1 MSGTRYVYLFGDQTG
16 DFDAGLRCLFQ
27 SKSNSLLTCFFERC
41 YYAIRQEI
49 TRLPP
54 SEQERFPRFTNIV
67 ELLARYR
74 DSSDRAALGSALTC
88 IYQLGC
94 FIKYECVDYGQNQGQ
109 C

>member
-1 MSGTRYVYLFGDQTG
+1 MPDTRCVYLFGDQTG
-16 DFDAGLRCLFQ
+16 DFDTGLRDLFQ

-49 TRLPP
+49 NRLPP
-54 SEQERFPRFTNIV
+54 SQQEGFPRFTNVV

-74 DSSDRAALGSALTC
+74 ESSDNVALGSVLTC

-94 FIKYECVDYGQNQGQ
+94 FIKYGYSKRQENRGKC
-109 C
+109 